1 MTEGILINY
10 EYCTGCHSCE
20 VACKKRL
27 GLPEGEFGIKLT
39 ETGPWEYAGE
49 PKGEGRW
56 EWTWLPVLTKACDL
70 CADRTEKGKMPMC
83 VQHCQAWCLYHG
95 EVGELARKMDGKTR
109 WALMGAA
116 GEVAVRAAVAPDRAR
131 RPRGR
136 ARAAG
141 ARLRGR
147 EACESTRG
155 SETAAGVRRWHDRG
169 RACDGGWRAS
179 GSARAA
185 GARTAALVWHAGV
198 AETANARRHP

>member
-1 MTEGILINY
+1 MNGILINY
-10 EYCTGCHSCE
+10 EYCTGCHYCE

-95 EVGELARKMDGKTR
+95 EVGELARKMDGRPAGRSWCRR
-109 WALMGAA
+109 WSK
-116 GEVAVRAAVAPDRAR
+116 RH
-131 RPRGR
+131 
-136 ARAAG
+136 
-141 ARLRGR
+141 LRGR
-147 EACESTRG
+147 PSGVCS
-155 SETAAGVRRWHDRG
+155 AGP
-169 RACDGGWRAS
+169 GGHTEY
-179 GSARAA
+179 G
-185 GARTAALVWHAGV
+185 
-198 AETANARRHP
+198 

>member
-27 GLPEGEFGIKLT
+27 GS
-39 ETGPWEYAGE
+39 
-49 PKGEGRW
+49 PKGSSASSSPRRALGSTRASPRGRAVGVDVAPRPHQGVR
-56 EWTWLPVLTKACDL
+56 PV
-70 CADRTEKGKMPMC
+70 RRP
-83 VQHCQAWCLYHG
+83 HG
-95 EVGELARKMDGKTR
+95 EGQDAHVRAALPGVVPVPRRGGRARAQDGR
-109 WALMGAA
+109 QDPLGAHGAA